1 MSEIRYSK
9 EIKGTTANF
18 DRSVKFDY
26 DGGYIG
32 VSQYE
37 LGDLID
43 RILLSPH
50 QAEELIRFI
59 EAKGRDTA

>member
-1 MSEIRYSK
+1 MRKIRYSK
-9 EIKGTTANF
+9 EIKGT
-18 DRSVKFDY
+18 FDY

-32 VSQYE
+32 ISQYE

-50 QAEELIRFI
+50 QAKELIRFI
-59 EAKGRDTA
+59 EAKGKGES